1 MDEWLIFLCDHKNQM
16 ISNMQFTVVRRF
28 HKMLQQTFAISAL
41 IEQSWLLVG
50 HFSLFKPFIS
60 WFLASY

>member
-1 MDEWLIFLCDHKNQM
+1 
-16 ISNMQFTVVRRF
+16 
-28 HKMLQQTFAISAL
+28 MLQQTVAINAL